1 MNGGMQYV
9 MRYTPVLRPSRAWRA
24 GFVAAALAAAA
35 LVSGC
40 DSGADSDAVAAA
52 RSSAKAALSASA
64 AATSQE
70 LASRSLPTAAELDGQ
85 IKRALD
91 PALPDEERTALIEDG
106 EAFREAIPDMY
117 RALQDNPRAV
127 YGVTDPV
134 FDNHD
139 GTVTATLRLD
149 KDGSGTA
156 VRTTV
161 VHFIYLDGSWKLSR
175 TDLCGILRSADYRT
189 AACG

>member
-1 MNGGMQYV
+1 MLMTATRFTRTAILAV
-9 MRYTPVLRPSRAWRA
+9 AMIAT
-24 GFVAAALAAAA
+24 VAACGTEPDE
-35 LVSGC
+35 S
-40 DSGADSDAVAAA
+40 AVQAA
-52 RSSAKAALSASA
+52 RESANASVSASA
-64 AATSQE
+64 QASSSAAHPP
-70 LASRSLPTAAELDGQ
+70 LPTAADLDAQ

-91 PALPDEERTALIEDG
+91 PELPDTERTALIEDG
-106 EAFREAIPDMY
+106 AAFSDAIPDMY
-117 RALQDNPRAV
+117 KALRDNPQAV

-139 GTVTATLRLD
+139 GTLTATMRLD
-149 KDGSGTA
+149 KDGTGAA

-161 VHFIYLDGSWKLSR
+161 VHFVLLDGTWKISR

>member
-1 MNGGMQYV
+1 MSGMQDV
-9 MRYTPVLRPSRAWRA
+9 MRYISDRRLGRVLRTGFAVAVSAAVVLVA
-24 GFVAAALAAAA
+24 GC
-35 LVSGC
+35 GT
-40 DSGADSDAVAAA
+40 GADEDAVAAA
-52 RSSAKAALSASA
+52 RSSAKAALSSSA
-64 AATSQE
+64 AATSRA
-70 LASRSLPTAAELDGQ
+70 LAARSLPTAAELDGQ

-91 PALPDEERTALIEDG
+91 PALPDSERTALIEDG
-106 EAFREAIPDMY
+106 EAFKDAIPDMY
-117 RALQDNPRAV
+117 KALQDNPRAV

-156 VRTTV
+156 IRTTV
-161 VHFIYLDGSWKLSR
+161 VHFIYLDGVWKLSR

-189 AACG
+189 QACG

>member
-1 MNGGMQYV
+1 
-9 MRYTPVLRPSRAWRA
+9 MRGSRAGIMLLA
-24 GFVAAALAAAA
+24 VLAAAA
-35 LVSGC
+35 VAGCGSGV
-40 DSGADSDAVAAA
+40 DEEAVAAA
-52 RSSAKAALSASA
+52 RSSAKAALSSSSA
-64 AATSQE
+64 VTSRE
-70 LASRSLPTAAELDGQ
+70 LATRSLPTATELDGQ

-91 PALPDEERTALIEDG
+91 PALPDSERTALIEDG
-106 EAFREAIPDMY
+106 AAFTDTIPDMY
-117 RALQDNPRAV
+117 KALRENPRAV

-161 VHFIYLDGSWKLSR
+161 VHFIYLDGAWKLSR

>member
-1 MNGGMQYV
+1 MQDV
-9 MRYTPVLRPSRAWRA
+9 MRCTPVFRRMRVGAA
-24 GFVAAALAAAA
+24 VAVAAVVL
-35 LVSGC
+35 LITGC
-40 DSGADSDAVAAA
+40 GTGVDEDAVSAA
-52 RSSAKAALSASA
+52 RSSAKAALSSSA
-64 AATSQE
+64 AATSRE
-70 LASRSLPTAAELDGQ
+70 LAARSLPTAAELDAQ
-85 IKRALD
+85 IKQALD
-91 PALPDEERTALIEDG
+91 PALPDAERTALIEDG
-106 EAFREAIPDMY
+106 EAFQDAIPDMY
-117 RALQDNPRAV
+117 KALQDNPRAV

-161 VHFIYLDGSWKLSR
+161 VHFIYLDGQWKLSR

-189 AACG
+189 PACG